1 MYKLAILPLSLALLS
16 GCSTITS
23 AEMRVASTLLD
34 AELDSAE
41 LVICKLIPIS
51 TWQKRYGST
60 PERAAAWDRM
70 CNAPASVPVPVVPTV
85 VAPVAVASN
94 PKVVP

>member
-1 MYKLAILPLSLALLS
+1 MRKNILALSIAAMLA

-23 AEMRVASTLLD
+23 TEMRVASTLLD
-34 AELDSAE
+34 AELDGAE

-51 TWQKRYGST
+51 TWQRRYGTT

-70 CNAPASVPVPVVPTV
+70 CNAPASVPIVP
-85 VAPVAVASN
+85 APAKAASA
-94 PKVVP
+94 P